1 MTPVPAH
8 YRKFYLIFMRFAIVM
23 MIFGLLM
30 GITFQES
37 AKKAPVS
44 GMLPPGMHLEAVID
58 LALTHGHIFLIGALI
73 PLALT
78 WLLSL
83 ALSLGFDPISERNLK
98 IGTRLYIP
106 GAVVA
111 VLLMIYKGYHYV
123 LGVRSGQFNFERLH
137 DTFFFGSHIARGV
150 AYGLAHTAMAVGLGF
165 IVVSVW
171 RTLKK

>member
-1 MTPVPAH
+1 MTSVPAH
-8 YRKFYLIFMRFAIVM
+8 YRKFYLVFMRFAIVM

-37 AKKAPVS
+37 SKKAPIS
-44 GMLPPGMHLEAVID
+44 AALPPGMHLEAIID

-83 ALSLGFDPISERNLK
+83 ALSLGFEPVSERSLK
-98 IGTRLYIP
+98 IGARLYIP
-106 GAVVA
+106 GAIGA
-111 VLLMIYKGYHYV
+111 VLLMIYKGYHYI
-123 LGVRSGQFNFERLH
+123 LGVRNGQFDFEKLH
-137 DTFFFGSHIARGV
+137 DTFFFGSHAARGA
-150 AYGLAHTAMAVGLGF
+150 AYGLSHTLMAVGLGF
-165 IVVSVW
+165 IAVGVW

>member
-1 MTPVPAH
+1 MTSVPAH
-8 YRKFYLIFMRFAIVM
+8 YRKFYLVFMRFAIVM

-37 AKKAPVS
+37 SKKAPIS
-44 GMLPPGMHLEAVID
+44 GALPPGMHLEAIID

-83 ALSLGFDPISERNLK
+83 ALSLGFEPVSERSLK
-98 IGTRLYIP
+98 IGARLYIP
-106 GAVVA
+106 GAISA

-123 LGVRSGQFNFERLH
+123 LGVRNGQFDFERLH
-137 DTFFFGSHIARGV
+137 DTFFFGSHAARGA
-150 AYGLAHTAMAVGLGF
+150 AYGLSHTVMAIGLGF
-165 IVVSVW
+165 IAVGVW